1 MQVRYTSDLR
11 RFQVVKFFFQDQGAH
26 KIAKK
31 THVEYFVQFMM
42 LTISSIKE
50 LLHKPLEIQ

>member
-11 RFQVVKFFFQDQGAH
+11 RFQVVKFFFQDQGIH

-31 THVEYFVQFMM
+31 SHVEHFVQFMM

-50 LLHKPLEIQ
+50 LLHKPSEIQ